1 MYLSPLWNRIF
12 SPAFRQQYNVS
23 DYGLVCVDVYS
34 RYVKAVGMKS
44 FKKENIVTALEYI
57 FKRLGKPEIVS
68 GDNQIIDAIKN
79 HIAFK
84 DIHTYATAPK
94 EVNKNAIV
102 ERMIRTIKDR
112 LLKLF
117 MELDPVDIYN
127 YYKSRYPN
135 MGMTTIFLLCACNI
149 INKNI
154 NRTIKHRPNEVF
166 IRLKKNEQTYRDVY
180 YPVYKV
186 RTIVLKIP
194 ERAGEV
200 PLKTFDYD
208 PEPYV
213 IVERAGRKYILQ
225 KMIDWIKG
233 IPYFDEKTRARMKL
247 YKPYEIRAF
256 MNGDDLVKYLESPL
270 VKYTLTFNY
279 YYMNT
284 GYQQLLNWAKTY
296 KDWYTSFM
304 SS

>member
-1 MYLSPLWNRIF
+1 
-12 SPAFRQQYNVS
+12 
-23 DYGLVCVDVYS
+23 
-34 RYVKAVGMKS
+34 
-44 FKKENIVTALEYI
+44 
-57 FKRLGKPEIVS
+57 
-68 GDNQIIDAIKN
+68 
-79 HIAFK
+79 
-84 DIHTYATAPK
+84 
-94 EVNKNAIV
+94 
-102 ERMIRTIKDR
+102 
-112 LLKLF
+112 
-117 MELDPVDIYN
+117 
-127 YYKSRYPN
+127 
-135 MGMTTIFLLCACNI
+135 
-149 INKNI
+149 
-154 NRTIKHRPNEVF
+154 
-166 IRLKKNEQTYRDVY
+166 
-180 YPVYKV
+180 VYKV